1 MKQTER
7 QKSISWFKLAEF
19 VERGEKE
26 RALGIYKL
34 LALSINDLAFTYQ
47 LEGDILLAFDDQ
59 QATAKYLQAAEHYIK
74 QNNFNAAIGTL
85 NHLAILNPTNQ
96 MAWNMLSDLYLKHF
110 LNKIIVHL
118 RNLVNYKQ
126 FECAQVCLEKT
137 IELHQKAQNKAELD
151 ILISDL
157 AKLNQNLHSS
167 ALQILKKIQT
177 C

>member
-1 MKQTER
+1 MKQIER

-34 LALSINDLAFTYQ
+34 LALSIHDLAFTYQ

-59 QATAKYLQAAEHYIK
+59 QATTKYLQAAEHYIK

-85 NHLAILNPTNQ
+85 NHLAILTPTNLV
-96 MAWNMLSDLYLKHF
+96 AWEMLSELYLKHF
-110 LNKIIVHL
+110 LSKIMIHL

-126 FECAQVCLEKT
+126 FDCAQVCLEKVIAIHQT
-137 IELHQKAQNKAELD
+137 NQNKIELD
-151 ILISDL
+151 VFISDL
-157 AKLNQNLHSS
+157 AKLNQNLHAS
-167 ALQILKKIQT
+167 ALEILKK
-177 C
+177 